1 MKKHI
6 LERYQMTN
14 KSIKVITFDLDD
26 TFWDITPVIIK
37 AEIETRKWVEKQLDS
52 NIEWGS
58 LEDFINL
65 RKKLIAENYT
75 LEYDLS
81 ALRKASLKYHVE
93 RFFENKT
100 DLDNF
105 VNEAFVIFFNYRQQV
120 KLFAGVKKFLKK
132 MSAEID
138 LGILTNGNADIKLIG
153 IDKFFKCSISSKDV
167 YSNKPDPKHF
177 EEAARF
183 FNVNIN
189 QILHIGDDPIND
201 VRGALDAGAHAIW
214 FNKKCLV
221 WNETTAMPVVIDD
234 WEKGY
239 IKIKKHYEF

>member
-1 MKKHI
+1 MKKRTQEH
-6 LERYQMTN
+6 YQMTN

-26 TFWDITPVIIK
+26 TFWDITPVIIR
-37 AEIETRKWVEKQLDS
+37 AEVETRKWIEKQLDS
-52 NIEWGS
+52 AIEWGN
-58 LEDFINL
+58 LEEFINL
-65 RKKLIAENYT
+65 RKRLIAENHS

-81 ALRKASLKYHVE
+81 ALRKASLKYHVNK
-93 RFFENKT
+93 FFKNKT

-105 VNEAFVIFFNYRQQV
+105 VNEAFGIFFKYRQQV

-132 MSAEID
+132 ISAEID

-167 YSNKPDPKHF
+167 CSNKPDPKHF

-201 VRGALDAGAHAIW
+201 VRGAIDAGAHAIW
-214 FNKKCLV
+214 FNKKGLA
-221 WNETTAMPVVIDD
+221 WSEKTSRPVVIDD

-239 IKIKKHYEF
+239 IQIKRSYEF

>member
-1 MKKHI
+1 MKKRTQEH
-6 LERYQMTN
+6 YQMTN

-26 TFWDITPVIIK
+26 TFWDITPVIIR
-37 AEIETRKWVEKQLDS
+37 AEVETRKWIEKQLDS
-52 NIEWGS
+52 DIEWGN
-58 LEDFINL
+58 LEEFINL
-65 RKKLIAENYT
+65 RSRLIAENHS

-81 ALRKASLKYHVE
+81 ALRKASLKYHVNK
-93 RFFENKT
+93 FFKNKT

-105 VNEAFVIFFNYRQQV
+105 VNEAFGIFFKYRQQV

-167 YSNKPDPKHF
+167 SSNKPDPKHF

-201 VRGALDAGAHAIW
+201 VGGALDAGAHAIW
-214 FNKKCLV
+214 FNKKGLA
-221 WNETTAMPVVIDD
+221 WTEKTARPIVIDD

-239 IKIKKHYEF
+239 IQIKNNYEF